1 MIFLLFSVLKWFL
14 KWFCRPIQIIS
25 RRSPCKLVFS
35 RGRGSLVTVSLCPDL
50 MGAGEK
56 VLLIS
61 QLPWSHY
68 ILLSWEGEMEICA
81 LLNGKSG
88 MNWRKF
94 KWLYF
99 SCLFLPYMYVSEINV
114 YLICTRACSG
124 QSVYDLR
131 KGEWDSTISWSCI
144 ILGSSQVLPMEDCG
158 KLLPWWVF
166 WQEQGERTRE
176 K

>member
-1 MIFLLFSVLKWFL
+1 MENSSSHDTKQTNKQKKTSKKTKQNERRSIPFSIFQVYMIIVYLLMMAFLLFSVLKWFL

-81 LLNGKSG
+81 LHRVVNAPHQLQ
-88 MNWRKF
+88 W
-94 KWLYF
+94 
-99 SCLFLPYMYVSEINV
+99 E
-114 YLICTRACSG
+114 
-124 QSVYDLR
+124 
-131 KGEWDSTISWSCI
+131 EWDELEEI
-144 ILGSSQVLPMEDCG
+144 
-158 KLLPWWVF
+158 
-166 WQEQGERTRE
+166 
-176 K
+176 